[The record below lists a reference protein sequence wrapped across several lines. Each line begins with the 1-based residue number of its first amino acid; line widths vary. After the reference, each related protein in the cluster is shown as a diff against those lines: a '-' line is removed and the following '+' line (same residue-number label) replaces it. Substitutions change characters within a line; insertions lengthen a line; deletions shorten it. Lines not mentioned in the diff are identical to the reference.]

1 MCVCGGF
8 CVFAFVGA
16 TALGIG
22 APVAVQGIAEQQKLE
37 ASMKAD
43 TKLQADTNPSE
54 EISESEPS
62 KGPLERMVEL

>member
-22 APVAVQGIAEQQKLE
+22 APVAVNGIVEQQKLE
-37 ASMKAD
+37 ARVKEDVAM
-43 TKLQADTNPSE
+43 QADTLDLE
-54 EISESEPS
+54 EEAQSEPL
-62 KGPLERMVEL
+62 KGDILLS